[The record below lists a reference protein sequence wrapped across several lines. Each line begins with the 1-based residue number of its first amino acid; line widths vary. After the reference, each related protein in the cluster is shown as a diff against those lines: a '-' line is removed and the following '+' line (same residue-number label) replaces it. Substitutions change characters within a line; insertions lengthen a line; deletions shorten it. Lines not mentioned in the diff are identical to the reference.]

1 MAASSNQKIDYLLKK
16 IGYTATKTGI
26 AEDGSISGTKK
37 SPSGEAIASPL
48 VVPSDSVWADS
59 SLIPTTPPGSD
70 SATVKVYLAGTSG
83 LRMTVDSTVSGSR
96 SFIAYTT
103 YNNTGS
109 GILGNW
115 IDTQFGSDYIIKV
128 YKGDPNSGGVQ
139 LSAAGSGSSDGWF
152 FDYSSGVL
160 NFNDTNVPSGVSDT
174 NIYIVGYRYIGKT
187 GVVTPGGISSITQ
200 LNVSGIA
207 TIPQLQAGTVNA
219 SGIITATEFHTGAS
233 GSAIR
238 VLGNTISGP
247 ATLTL
252 DPAAV
257 GDNTGT
263 VVIAGSLQVDGTT
276 TTVNST
282 TVNIVDK
289 QVKLADGAANDAAA
303 DSAGLLVDSGD
314 GDKTWTFQ
322 ATGDNWGSSENI
334 NLATGKVLKVNNTE
348 ILSSTTLGS
357 GVINSSLTSL
367 GTIGSLVAT
376 TADINGGTIDNS
388 IIGGA
393 TPAAGTFTNVTANA
407 VLDVDGHAN
416 LDNVSISG
424 VTTTTGAITASGGV
438 VGDLTGNVT
447 GNQSG
452 GTVSATSAAVADLT
466 SGRVVLAG
474 TSGELEDSGNLTFNG
489 SVLSVTGN
497 ETVSGTFDVDGA
509 TTLDGL
515 TVAEAATFDVGVT
528 VTGLLDANGGL
539 AANTAKVE
547 DLTSGRVVLAGTSGE
562 LEDSGNLT
570 FNGSTLAITG
580 GATVSTTL
588 GVTGETTLA
597 SATVSDLT
605 DNRVVIAGTS
615 GALEDSANLTF
626 DGSTLAVTGSQT
638 ISSTLAVTSDLSAR
652 NVTGVAAT
660 FTSNVVIGGDL
671 SVTGDVSYDNV
682 QNIDAVGIVT
692 AQKDVRVNRNLYVTG
707 ITTVYGDVHFEGKLY
722 DGEYATGSAG
732 HLLTFDGTDTSWV
745 NPSTVTAGN
754 ATNVTVTADS
764 TSATNYIAFVG
775 ATSGNNGVKVDTG
788 LTYNPSTNQLVL
800 AGFTWPTTDGSA
812 DQVLTTDG
820 AGALTFQTPAS
831 SAGITSIS
839 ESTTT
844 ATAGQT
850 AFTAPNVFDDGT
862 QSKPFPVS
870 VFVNGV
876 RHRVGSASSCDFQL
890 SAPQTINFN
899 AQSAATAGDR
909 VTIQVGFG
917 HTISEE
923 YFTATQDQTEFQ
935 TTSATP
941 GAIKEKIHVY
951 LNGVLLKRGTDYNA
965 GSPITLGEGAEVGDE
980 ISLVS
985 SAGEDVFTATAG
997 QTIFTPSDNDTTP
1010 DNIEVYQNGI
1020 RLELTQDYTKGSPQV
1035 TIINP
1040 ATGLDAGD
1048 ELDVVITR

>member
-1 MAASSNQKIDYLLKK
+1 MAASTQQKVDFLLKK

-48 VVPSDSVWADS
+48 VVPSSSVYADS
-59 SLIPTTPPGSD
+59 DLIPTTPPGTDSD
-70 SATVKVYLAGTSG
+70 TVKVYLASASG
-83 LRMTVDSTVSGSR
+83 HRMTVDSTVSGSR

-109 GILGNW
+109 GILGDW

-160 NFNDTNVPSGVSDT
+160 NFNDTNVPTGVSDT
-174 NIYIVGYRYIGKT
+174 NIYVVGYRYIGKK

-219 SGIITATEFHTGAS
+219 SGIITATQFHTGAS

-238 VLGNTISGP
+238 VTNGTISGP
-247 ATLTL
+247 ATLTI

-257 GDNTGT
+257 GDDTGT
-263 VVIAGSLQVDGTT
+263 VVIAGGLQVDGTT

-289 QVKLADGAANDAAA
+289 NVQLATGAAD
-303 DSAGLLVDSGD
+303 DSAANGAGITVDSGD
-314 GDKTWTFQ
+314 GDKTINFE
-322 ATGDNWGSSENI
+322 ATGDNWGFSENI
-334 NLATGKVLKVNNTE
+334 NLATGKVLKINNTD
-348 ILSSTTLGS
+348 ILSATTLGS
-357 GVINSSLTSL
+357 SVVSSSLTSL

-376 TADINGGTIDNS
+376 TADINAGTIDNS
-388 IIGGA
+388 VIGGSTA
-393 TPAAGTFTNVTANA
+393 AAGSFTTLAASSNVTVTGAI
-407 VLDVDGHAN
+407 DVDGHTN
-416 LDNVSISG
+416 LDNVSVSG
-424 VTTTTGAITASGGV
+424 VATVTGAITASGGV
-438 VGDLTGNVT
+438 VGDITGNVT
-447 GNQSG
+447 GAS
-452 GTVSATSAAVADLT
+452 SL
-466 SGRVVLAG
+466 
-474 TSGELEDSGNLTFNG
+474 
-489 SVLSVTGN
+489 
-497 ETVSGTFDVDGA
+497 
-509 TTLDGL
+509 
-515 TVAEAATFDVGVT
+515 VGVT
-528 VTGLLDANGGL
+528 AVTDNATHYL
-539 AANTAKVE
+539 AFV
-547 DLTSGRVVLAGTSGE
+547 DSS
-562 LEDSGNLT
+562 SGNE
-570 FNGSTLAITG
+570 A
-580 GATVSTTL
+580 
-588 GVTGETTLA
+588 
-597 SATVSDLT
+597 
-605 DNRVVIAGTS
+605 
-615 GALEDSANLTF
+615 
-626 DGSTLAVTGSQT
+626 
-638 ISSTLAVTSDLSAR
+638 
-652 NVTGVAAT
+652 
-660 FTSNVVIGGDL
+660 
-671 SVTGDVSYDNV
+671 
-682 QNIDAVGIVT
+682 
-692 AQKDVRVNRNLYVTG
+692 
-707 ITTVYGDVHFEGKLY
+707 
-722 DGEYATGSAG
+722 
-732 HLLTFDGTDTSWV
+732 
-745 NPSTVTAGN
+745 
-754 ATNVTVTADS
+754 
-764 TSATNYIAFVG
+764 
-775 ATSGNNGVKVDTG
+775 VKVDTG
-788 LTYNPSTNQLVL
+788 LTYNPSTNLLVL
-800 AGFTWPTTDGSA
+800 AGLNFPVADGAA

-820 AGALTFQTPAS
+820 SGTLSFQTVAS
-831 SAGITSIS
+831 SSGAATSIS

-850 AFTAPNVFDDGT
+850 AFTAPNVFDDGA
-862 QSKPFPVS
+862 QSKAFPVS

-923 YFTATQDQTEFQ
+923 YFTATQGQTEFQ

-951 LNGVLLKRGTDYNA
+951 LNGVLLRRGTDYNA
-965 GSPITLGEGAEVGDE
+965 GSPITLAAGADVGDE

-985 SAGEDVFTATAG
+985 DAGEDMFTATDG
-997 QTIFTPSDNDTTP
+997 QTVFTPSDNDTTP
-1010 DNIEVYQNGI
+1010 DNIQVYQNGI

-1040 ATGLDAGD
+1040 ATGLDVGD

>member
-16 IGYTATKTGI
+16 IGYTASKTGI

-48 VVPSDSVWADS
+48 VVPSTSVWADS
-59 SLIPTTPPGSD
+59 GLIPTTPPGSD
-70 SATVKVYLAGTSG
+70 SDTVKVYLAGTSG

-314 GDKTWTFQ
+314 GDKTWTFE

-334 NLATGKVLKVNNTE
+334 NLATGKVLKINNTE

-357 GVINSSLTSL
+357 SVINSSLTSL

-438 VGDLTGNVT
+438 VGALTGNVTGNVTGDLTGNVTGNVT

-452 GTVSATSAAVADLT
+452 GTVSATSAAIA
-466 SGRVVLAG
+466 
-474 TSGELEDSGNLTFNG
+474 
-489 SVLSVTGN
+489 
-497 ETVSGTFDVDGA
+497 
-509 TTLDGL
+509 
-515 TVAEAATFDVGVT
+515 
-528 VTGLLDANGGL
+528 
-539 AANTAKVE
+539 

-570 FNGSTLAITG
+570 FNGSTLVVTG
-580 GATVSTTL
+580 AATVSTTL

-626 DGSTLAVTGSQT
+626 DGSTLAVTGAQT

-764 TSATNYIAFVG
+764 TSATNYLAFVG

-820 AGALTFQTPAS
+820 SGSLTFQTPAS

-850 AFTAPNVFDDGT
+850 AFTAPNVFDDGS
-862 QSKPFPVS
+862 QSKAFPVS

-923 YFTATQDQTEFQ
+923 YFTATQDQTSFQ

-951 LNGVLLKRGTDYNA
+951 LNGVLLKRGTDYTA
-965 GSPITLGEGAEVGDE
+965 GSPITLGASADVGDE

-997 QTIFTPSDNDTTP
+997 QTIFTPDDNDTTAK
-1010 DNIEVYQNGI
+1010 NIEVYQNGI

>member
-48 VVPSDSVWADS
+48 VVPSTSVWADS
-59 SLIPTTPPGSD
+59 SLIPATPPGSD
-70 SATVKVYLAGTSG
+70 SGTVKVYLAGTSG

-219 SGIITATEFHTGAS
+219 SGIITATAFHTGAS
-233 GSAIR
+233 GSAVRI
-238 VLGNTISGP
+238 LGNTISGP

-314 GDKTWTFQ
+314 GDKTWTFE

-357 GVINSSLTSL
+357 SVINSSLTSL

-438 VGDLTGNVT
+438 VGALTGNVTGNVTGDLTGNVTGNVT

-452 GTVSATSAAVADLT
+452 GTVSATSAAIA
-466 SGRVVLAG
+466 
-474 TSGELEDSGNLTFNG
+474 
-489 SVLSVTGN
+489 
-497 ETVSGTFDVDGA
+497 
-509 TTLDGL
+509 
-515 TVAEAATFDVGVT
+515 
-528 VTGLLDANGGL
+528 
-539 AANTAKVE
+539 

-570 FNGSTLAITG
+570 FNGSTLVVTG
-580 GATVSTTL
+580 AATVSTTL

-626 DGSTLAVTGSQT
+626 DGSTLAVTGAQT

-692 AQKDVRVNRNLYVTG
+692 AQKDIRVNRNLNVAG
-707 ITTVYGDVHFEGKLY
+707 ITTVNGDFHLEGKFY

-732 HLLTFDGTDTSWV
+732 HILTFDGTDTAWA

-764 TSATNYIAFVG
+764 TSATNYLAFVG

-820 AGALTFQTPAS
+820 SGSLTFQTPAS

-850 AFTAPNVFDDGT
+850 AFTAPNVFDDGS
-862 QSKPFPVS
+862 QSKAFPVS

-909 VTIQVGFG
+909 VTVQVGFG

-923 YFTATQDQTEFQ
+923 YFTATQDQTSFQ

-951 LNGVLLKRGTDYNA
+951 LNGVLLKRGTDYTA
-965 GSPITLGEGAEVGDE
+965 GSPITLGSGADVGDE

-997 QTIFTPSDNDTTP
+997 QTIFTPNDNDTTAK
-1010 DNIEVYQNGI
+1010 NIEVYQNGI